1 MDMDTMIGRKNA
13 AGVPVNTEQ
22 RVSEYTA
29 MDMDTMIGRKN
40 AAGVPVNTEQRVSEY
55 TAEILTN

>member
-13 AGVPVNTEQ
+13 AGDPVNREQ
-22 RVSEYTA
+22 RVSGYTA

-40 AAGVPVNTEQRVSEY
+40 AAGDPVNTECRVSEY
-55 TAEILTN
+55 TAETLTN